1 MKNSLGNSVCV
12 TLFGESHGE
21 MIGAVLDGLA
31 PGIAVNEGYIARK
44 LGLRRPAGKISTAR
58 VEPDHFR
65 IVSGVYNG
73 HTTGTPARSRSPR
86 WKRRAF

>member
-1 MKNSLGNSVCV
+1 MKNTFGNALTV

-44 LGLRRPAGKISTAR
+44 LGLRRPAGKISGISAFMR
-58 VEPDHFR
+58 GQDP
-65 IVSGVYNG
+65 
-73 HTTGTPARSRSPR
+73 SRSQL
-86 WKRRAF
+86 